1 MCRSG
6 VCSTNKSRYIAMA
19 TSQNGDGECLFML
32 WTDVMV
38 VSLALNVACCWP
50 RHCTS
55 QPCTSSGS
63 AI

>member
-6 VCSTNKSRYIAMA
+6 VCSTSKPRYVAMA
-19 TSQNGDGECLFML
+19 TSQNGDGECLCML
-32 WTDVMV
+32 WTDLTVA
-38 VSLALNVACCWP
+38 SLALNLTCCWP

-55 QPCTSSGS
+55 QLCPSSGS